1 MAAFEIFPGVT
12 SEPETGGGKPMIQG
26 TRMPVSL
33 VIALMAGGMS
43 IADLHEEYHL
53 TEAQVR
59 TALDY
64 AATKLEAL
72 EEGAIEAGQHVEV
85 LDVQHP

>member
-1 MAAFEIFPGVT
+1 MAAVEIFPGVT
-12 SEPETGGGKPMIQG
+12 SDPETWSGKPMIKG
-26 TRMPVSL
+26 TRIPVSL
-33 VIALMAGGMS
+33 VIALMAGGMDVK
-43 IADLHEEYHL
+43 DLLEEYKL

-72 EEGAIEAGQHVEV
+72 EEGEIAAGQQIEV
-85 LDVQHP
+85 LDAQHP

>member
-1 MAAFEIFPGVT
+1 MAAVEIFPGVT
-12 SEPETGGGKPMIQG
+12 SDPETWSGKPMIKG
-26 TRMPVSL
+26 TRIPASL
-33 VIALMAGGMS
+33 VIALLAGGMS
-43 IADLHEEYHL
+43 IEDLHEEYHL
-53 TEAQVR
+53 TEEQVR

-72 EEGAIEAGQHVEV
+72 EEGDIAAGQQVEV

>member
-1 MAAFEIFPGVT
+1 METVEIFPGVT
-12 SEPETGGGKPMIQG
+12 SNPETGSGKPMIKG
-26 TRMPVSL
+26 TRIPVSL
-33 VIALMAGGMS
+33 VIALLAGGMS
-43 IADLHEEYHL
+43 LEDLHEEYHL

-72 EEGAIEAGQHVEV
+72 EEEEIAAGRQIEV

>member
-1 MAAFEIFPGVT
+1 MAAIEIFPGVT
-12 SEPETGGGKPMIQG
+12 SDPETGGGKPMIKG
-26 TRMPVSL
+26 TRIPVSL
-33 VIALMAGGMS
+33 VIALMAGGMDRK
-43 IADLHEEYHL
+43 DLLEEYHL
-53 TEAQVR
+53 NEAQVR

-72 EEGAIEAGQHVEV
+72 EEGAIEAGQHVEA